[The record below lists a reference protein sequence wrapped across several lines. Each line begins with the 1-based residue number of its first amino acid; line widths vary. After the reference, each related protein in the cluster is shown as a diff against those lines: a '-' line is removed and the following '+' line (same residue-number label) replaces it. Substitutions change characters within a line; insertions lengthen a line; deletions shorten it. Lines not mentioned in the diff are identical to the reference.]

1 MRSRY
6 TAFVLKRSDYLLA
19 SWHPDTRPSRIRFD
33 DTRWLALD
41 IIGLNQG
48 SATQHTGTVTFRAA
62 FMDSGECKV
71 LQECSRVEKLDNSWY
86 YRDGDCSI
94 EKLGRNAFCPCGSGK
109 KLQRCCASN

>member
-41 IIGLNQG
+41 IIGVNQG

-71 LQECSRVEKLDNSWY
+71 LHECSRFEKLDNRWY

-94 EKLGRNAFCPCGSGK
+94 EKLGRNAPCPCGSGK
-109 KLQRCCASN
+109 KLKRCCASK